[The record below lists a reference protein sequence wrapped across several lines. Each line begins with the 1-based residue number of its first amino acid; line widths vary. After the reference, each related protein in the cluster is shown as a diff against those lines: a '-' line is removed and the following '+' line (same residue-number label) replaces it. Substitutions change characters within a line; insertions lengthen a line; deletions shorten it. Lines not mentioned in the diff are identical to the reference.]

1 MKVFIL
7 FIPIAALLLYS
18 FVTQKWFPPLVVMK
32 ERGCDPKGCG
42 AYGASRD
49 GGTRLHKGF
58 DVLAWKGET
67 VRAPI
72 SGMVSIFG
80 TNTGLTGV
88 RISNSAEMAKVI
100 YVTPV
105 VKTGEKVK
113 RGQVIGYAQDITVV
127 YGSEMT
133 NHIHL
138 EAIVGG
144 VNINPEKK
152 LGPIAS
158 IISKS

>member
-1 MKVFIL
+1 MKVFV
-7 FIPIAALLLYS
+7 FIAIAALLLYS
-18 FVTQKWFPPLVVMK
+18 FLTQKWFPPLVVMK
-32 ERGCDPKGCG
+32 KRGCDPKGCG

-49 GGTRLHKGF
+49 GGTRIHKGF
-58 DVLAWKGET
+58 DVRARKGET

-72 SGMVSIFG
+72 SGMVSVFG
-80 TNTGLTGV
+80 TSTGLTGV
-88 RISNSAEMAKVI
+88 GISNSAEKAKVI
-100 YVTPV
+100 YITPKV
-105 VKTGEKVK
+105 RTGENVK

-127 YGSEMT
+127 YGAEMT

-138 EAIVGG
+138 ESIIGG

-158 IISKS
+158 ITSNA